1 MDEMTTEAKR
11 KEFLIH
17 LSSSDNV
24 EKMSIHI
31 QKRIRNIDINRR
43 EITH

>member
-11 KEFLIH
+11 KGFLIH

-24 EKMSIHI
+24 EKMSIYI
-31 QKRIRNIDINRR
+31 QKHIRNIDVNRR
-43 EITH
+43 AITH